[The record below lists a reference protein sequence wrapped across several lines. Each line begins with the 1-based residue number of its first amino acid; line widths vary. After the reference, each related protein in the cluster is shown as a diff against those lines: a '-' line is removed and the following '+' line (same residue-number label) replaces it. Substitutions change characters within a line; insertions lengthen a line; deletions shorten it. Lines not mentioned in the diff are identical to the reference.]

1 MDKNTKPSI
10 GALLGRQPPYSVEN
24 EQALLGALILDNEK
38 LGDVSSVLNAQDFY
52 FEKHEKIYSALIE
65 LSLQNRGVDVV
76 TLLSLLVQKGVYTE
90 EQGASYIRQLAENVP
105 SLSNIMDYATIIHEK
120 ALLRA
125 LIHAAEEIMEE
136 AYDQHGEPNKIID
149 SAQQKIFNLTQ
160 GVAKHDFSK
169 LDEIIQQFYIELKEI
184 SSGNENTKTIKTYF
198 GDIDR
203 VLVGMNPGDL
213 VLIGAR
219 PGMGKTSFV
228 MNIAAEVAKRRKDK
242 SVAIFSMEM
251 SKTQLASRLLSSE
264 GKIES
269 RKLRDGQLEEED
281 LAKLA
286 EAAVA
291 LSQTNIYIDESGNL
305 SPMEMRTKLRR
316 IPNLGLVVVDY
327 LQLMN
332 SDDKKKRDNR
342 VLEVGDI
349 TRNLKIMA
357 KDLGCPI
364 MLCSQLSRIAQ
375 DRKDKRPQ
383 LTDLRESGAIEQD
396 ADVVLFLHREF
407 YYNHDPAIEN
417 EAECI
422 VSKNRHGS
430 TEDIKMG
437 WNGKYT
443 LFFPLEH
450 RYDQMAPPP
459 EA

>member
-38 LGDVSSVLNAQDFY
+38 LGDVSSVLSAQDFY
-52 FEKHEKIYSALIE
+52 IDKHEKIYSALIE

-136 AYDQHGEPNKIID
+136 AYEQHGEPNKIID

-184 SSGNENTKTIKTYF
+184 SSGDENTKTIKTYF

-450 RYDQMAPPP
+450 RFDQMAPPP